1 MRISEEGK
9 DLIKSFEGCRLN
21 AYKCSAGVPT
31 IGYGNTYYPN
41 GDKVQMNDVITLEQ
55 AIELFDDLI
64 VRYERIVNS
73 KLKVDV
79 KQNEFDALVSHTYN
93 TGGSTTLFRLVN
105 AKADKDKIK
114 NWFTTK
120 YITANKKRLIFSV
133 LALTDKKVRVFL
145 CSKSTSYKLI

>member
-41 GDKVQMNDVITLEQ
+41 GDKVQMNDVITLQQ

-64 VRYERIVNS
+64 VRYERIVES
-73 KLKVDV
+73 KLKVEV

-93 TGGSTTLFRLVN
+93 TGGSSTLFKLVN
-105 AKADKDKIK
+105 MKADKDKIK

-120 YITANKKRLIFSV
+120 YITANGKRLKGLVIRRQKEW
-133 LALTDKKVRVFL
+133 LLYNK
-145 CSKSTSYKLI
+145 

>member
-1 MRISEEGK
+1 MKISEEGK
-9 DLIKSFEGCRLN
+9 DLIKLFEGCRLK

-41 GDKVQMNDVITLEQ
+41 GDKVKMGDVITLEQ
-55 AIELFDDLI
+55 AKELFDDLI
-64 VRYERIVNS
+64 VRYERIVES

-93 TGGSTTLFRLVN
+93 TGGSTTLFKLVN
-105 AKADKDKIK
+105 MDAPKEKIK

-120 YITANKKRLIFSV
+120 YITANGKVLQGLKNRRLKEW
-133 LALTDKKVRVFL
+133 LLYNK
-145 CSKSTSYKLI
+145 

>member
-1 MRISEEGK
+1 MKISEEGK

-41 GDKVQMNDVITLEQ
+41 GDKVKMGDVITLQQ
-55 AIELFDDLI
+55 AKELFDDLI
-64 VRYERIVNS
+64 VRYETIVNS

-93 TGGSTTLFRLVN
+93 TGGSSTLFKLVN
-105 AKADKDKIK
+105 MEAPKDKIK

-120 YITANKKRLIFSV
+120 YITANGKRLQGLV
-133 LALTDKKVRVFL
+133 NRRLKEWDLYNK
-145 CSKSTSYKLI
+145 

>member
-9 DLIKSFEGCRLN
+9 DLIKLFEGVRLK

-31 IGYGNTYYPN
+31 IGYGNTYYAN
-41 GDKVQMNDVITLEQ
+41 GDKVKMGDVITLEQ
-55 AIELFDDLI
+55 AKELFDDLI
-64 VRYERIVNS
+64 VRYERIVES

-93 TGGSTTLFRLVN
+93 TGGSSTLFKLVN
-105 AKADKDKIK
+105 MGAPKEKIK

-120 YITANKKRLIFSV
+120 YITANGKRLQGLV
-133 LALTDKKVRVFL
+133 NRRLKEWELYNK
-145 CSKSTSYKLI
+145 

>member
-41 GDKVQMNDVITLEQ
+41 GDKVQMSDVITLQQ

-73 KLKVDV
+73 KLKVEV

-105 AKADKDKIK
+105 AKADKEKIK

-120 YITANKKRLIFSV
+120 YITANGKRLKGLVIRRQKEW
-133 LALTDKKVRVFL
+133 LLYNK
-145 CSKSTSYKLI
+145 

>member
-41 GDKVQMNDVITLEQ
+41 GDKVQMNDVITLQQ

-73 KLKVDV
+73 KLKVEV

-93 TGGSTTLFRLVN
+93 TGGSTTLFKLVN
-105 AKADKDKIK
+105 MKADKDKIK

-120 YITANKKRLIFSV
+120 YITANGKRLKGLVIRRQKEW
-133 LALTDKKVRVFL
+133 LLYNK
-145 CSKSTSYKLI
+145 

>member
-41 GDKVQMNDVITLEQ
+41 GDKVQMNDVITLQQ
-55 AIELFDDLI
+55 AIELFDNLI

-73 KLKVDV
+73 KLKVEV

-93 TGGSTTLFRLVN
+93 TGGSTTLFKLVN
-105 AKADKDKIK
+105 MKADKDKIK

-120 YITANKKRLIFSV
+120 YITANGKRLKGLVIRRQKEWE
-133 LALTDKKVRVFL
+133 LYNK
-145 CSKSTSYKLI
+145 

>member
-9 DLIKSFEGCRLN
+9 DLIKLFEGVRLK

-41 GDKVQMNDVITLEQ
+41 GDKVKMGDVITLEQ
-55 AIELFDDLI
+55 ARDLFDDLI
-64 VRYERIVNS
+64 VRYERIVES

-93 TGGSTTLFRLVN
+93 TGGSSTLFKLVN
-105 AKADKDKIK
+105 MKADKEKIK

-120 YITANKKRLIFSV
+120 YITANGKRLQGLV
-133 LALTDKKVRVFL
+133 NRRLKEWELYNK
-145 CSKSTSYKLI
+145 

>member
-31 IGYGNTYYPN
+31 IGYGTTYYPN
-41 GDKVQMNDVITLEQ
+41 GDKVQMDDVITLQQ

-73 KLKVDV
+73 KLKVEV

-93 TGGSTTLFRLVN
+93 TGGSTTLFKLVN
-105 AKADKDKIK
+105 MKADKDKIK

-120 YITANKKRLIFSV
+120 YITANGKRLKGLVIRRQKEW
-133 LALTDKKVRVFL
+133 LLYNK
-145 CSKSTSYKLI
+145 

>member
-41 GDKVQMNDVITLEQ
+41 GEKVKMGDTITLQQ
-55 AIELFDDLI
+55 AKELFDDLI

-73 KLKVDV
+73 KLKVEV

-105 AKADKDKIK
+105 MKADKEKIK

-120 YITANKKRLIFSV
+120 YITANGKRLKGLVIRRQKEW
-133 LALTDKKVRVFL
+133 LLYNK
-145 CSKSTSYKLI
+145 

>member
-31 IGYGNTYYPN
+31 IGYGNTYYPH
-41 GDKVQMNDVITLEQ
+41 GDKVQMDDVITLQQ
-55 AIELFDDLI
+55 AIELFNDLI

-73 KLKVDV
+73 KLKVEV

-93 TGGSTTLFRLVN
+93 KGGSSTLFKLVN
-105 AKADKDKIK
+105 MKVYKDKIK

-120 YITANKKRLIFSV
+120 YITANGKRLKGLVIRRQKEWE
-133 LALTDKKVRVFL
+133 LYNKKL
-145 CSKSTSYKLI
+145 YLY

>member
-41 GDKVQMNDVITLEQ
+41 GDKVQMDDVITLQQ

-73 KLKVDV
+73 KLKVEV

-93 TGGSTTLFRLVN
+93 TGGSTTLFKLVN
-105 AKADKDKIK
+105 MKADKDKIK

-120 YITANKKRLIFSV
+120 YITANGKRLKGLVIRRQKEWE
-133 LALTDKKVRVFL
+133 LYNK
-145 CSKSTSYKLI
+145 

>member
-41 GDKVQMNDVITLEQ
+41 GDKVQMDDVITLEK
-55 AIELFDDLI
+55 AKELFDDLI

-73 KLKVDV
+73 KLKVEV

-93 TGGSTTLFRLVN
+93 TGGSTTLFKLVN
-105 AKADKDKIK
+105 AKADKEKIK

-120 YITANKKRLIFSV
+120 YITANGKRLKGLVIRRQKEW
-133 LALTDKKVRVFL
+133 LLYNK
-145 CSKSTSYKLI
+145 

>member
-1 MRISEEGK
+1 MKISEEGK

-41 GDKVQMNDVITLEQ
+41 GDKVQMSDVITLEQ
-55 AIELFDDLI
+55 AKELFDDLI

-73 KLKVDV
+73 KLKVEV

-93 TGGSTTLFRLVN
+93 TGGSTTLFKLVN
-105 AKADKDKIK
+105 MEANKDKIK
-114 NWFTTK
+114 DWFLTK
-120 YITANKKRLIFSV
+120 YITANGKVLQGLKNRRLKEWE
-133 LALTDKKVRVFL
+133 LYNK
-145 CSKSTSYKLI
+145 

>member
-1 MRISEEGK
+1 MKISEEGK

-31 IGYGNTYYPN
+31 IGYGTTYYPN
-41 GDKVQMNDVITLEQ
+41 GDKVQMGDVITLEQ
-55 AIELFDDLI
+55 AKELFDDLI

-93 TGGSTTLFRLVN
+93 TGGSSTLFKLVN
-105 AKADKDKIK
+105 MEAPKDKIK

-120 YITANKKRLIFSV
+120 YITANGKRLKGLV
-133 LALTDKKVRVFL
+133 NRRLKEWLLYNK
-145 CSKSTSYKLI
+145 

>member
-73 KLKVDV
+73 KLKVEV

-93 TGGSTTLFRLVN
+93 TGGSTTLFKLVN
-105 AKADKDKIK
+105 MKADKDKIK

-120 YITANKKRLIFSV
+120 YITANGKRLKGLVIRRQKEW
-133 LALTDKKVRVFL
+133 LLYNK
-145 CSKSTSYKLI
+145 

>member
-1 MRISEEGK
+1 MKISEEGK
-9 DLIKSFEGCRLN
+9 DLIKLFEGVRLK

-31 IGYGNTYYPN
+31 IGFGNTYYPN
-41 GDKVQMNDVITLEQ
+41 GDKVKMGDTITLEE
-55 AIELFDDLI
+55 ARYLFDDLI

-93 TGGSTTLFRLVN
+93 TGGSTTLFKLVN
-105 AKADKDKIK
+105 MEANKDKIK

-120 YITANKKRLIFSV
+120 YITANGKVLQGLKNRRLKEWE
-133 LALTDKKVRVFL
+133 LYNK
-145 CSKSTSYKLI
+145 